1 MDKFPTMV
9 ITITSLRLRSLFG
22 FFPLTY
28 TAMGIVRQIR
38 KRSGFLGMRNT
49 GFGYLH
55 FTISAWENAAS
66 AKAFAHSGAHHSAMR
81 NGGKLATEI
90 RVHTYEAAAMPG
102 WAEAKR
108 LVAEKGRV
116 IAF

>member
-1 MDKFPTMV
+1 MI

-28 TAMGIVRQIR
+28 TAMGIVKQIR
-38 KRSGFLGMRNT
+38 KQAGFRGMKNT

-55 FTISAWENAAS
+55 YTMSAWDSAQAA
-66 AKAFAHSGAHHSAMR
+66 KDFAHSGAHKAAMAK
-81 NGGKLATEI
+81 GGALATEI

-108 LVAEKGRV
+108 LVAGNGRSF
-116 IAF
+116 AYGSAPR